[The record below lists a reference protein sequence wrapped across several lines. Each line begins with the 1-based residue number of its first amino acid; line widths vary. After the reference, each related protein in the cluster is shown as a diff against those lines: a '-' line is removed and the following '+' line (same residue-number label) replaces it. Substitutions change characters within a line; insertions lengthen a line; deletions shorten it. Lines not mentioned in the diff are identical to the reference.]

1 MTIAELPNRADAEA
15 GRAAARWQPTRAGI
29 LNVWRYYDE
38 VFEFHNGR
46 LLLRGPNGSGKSK
59 VLELLLPYLFDASL
73 RPNRLST
80 FGTSERTMHW
90 NLMGEGASG
99 TTRVGY
105 VWLEFARM
113 PGLDEYVTCG
123 ARLQAT
129 TRTTDVTADYFTT
142 SLRVG
147 TDLSLTNA
155 SGQPLTK
162 AVLTE
167 QLDGHG
173 TVHPNRAEYR
183 ATVRQLLFPGLSEQR
198 YEALITALLQLRTP
212 KLSQRLDPGL
222 LSSLLSRALPPLDQE
237 DIAELAEG
245 FERLDQQGE
254 RLKELDEEVEAA
266 RKVATRQRSY
276 AQRVLRAASADLITA
291 TKRMTES
298 AQATRQSETEHQ
310 EAVAARTATE
320 QQRKKL
326 AAAIRRADA
335 SIEGLTKHDL
345 YEKGSELDDLR
356 RRTGDAQR
364 AAREQAAVAERKSTA
379 AATDRKA
386 AEDAAHAAEQWVE
399 QIRVAAEEC
408 AGAARRAGLDSTYG
422 ELIYALEQ
430 PNDHSR
436 QLLRAAV
443 QGRQQAIEL
452 VRRALEAHDRAVDA
466 RTEAEHRLEDARTEL
481 SQANDR
487 RDALADQYD
496 EVLREHEQALLAWAS
511 ACEEL
516 VFDDPAAFVEIA
528 DSEAAVLARVAE
540 AAERRQHDITVEET
554 TLSARWEQA
563 ETTRTDLVESL
574 EKLRGKVDLP
584 PHAPPHRT
592 ADRTRMAGA
601 PLWRLVTFAD
611 HVTPAVQVAVEA
623 ALQAAGLL
631 DAWVNPSGALV
642 VDGHDTFLDGALLEP
657 APGRSLREVL
667 VAEPDSPVPVERVEE
682 LLAAIAFGD
691 TLPAEHPAACGADG
705 RWRLGAATGS
715 WAKNEV
721 EHIGAVARE
730 QSRLRR
736 IAELTEQ
743 LDDVDRELDDLS
755 AWADRLAQRRRT
767 LAVERERRPSH
778 TRVKQTWTELD
789 RAENA
794 VSAADSSVRAESG
807 RLHEREESV
816 RRAQHALHLA
826 GTEHGIPTAR
836 EALDKL
842 GHAVE
847 AFRERAQIWFE
858 QHTNL
863 ATARSRAELLQD
875 TAGRSAADAAE
886 FQATAERIAEDAQ
899 ALDEELRTLE
909 RLVDADDLRQIVE
922 ELEQQRRLRRQLL
935 DQDRQA
941 GKQLN
946 ELHERIGRL
955 GERLAQDSERRN
967 EAVLARDNAADRFRK
982 LTTSTLVKDA
992 ALEVELTSSGGVTAV
1007 LEAARTV
1014 ASKWPTLPHEPKHI
1028 NDALHRL
1035 NETVY
1040 ACRDVLS
1047 GRADLELATDD
1058 EIRVFTAVLDGT
1070 RVGAHQLLETLR
1082 AEAERSRDDLTESE
1096 RELFDRTL
1104 TGDTRRQLADRI
1116 RQAGELV
1123 DAMNTRL
1130 ERVRTASRVAV
1141 RLVWQVD
1148 QDLPAGTKDARQL
1161 LLKDPVW
1168 LSEADRESLH
1178 RFFRERIEAARAD
1191 NTSSNWREQLAQV
1204 FDYTAWHRFVVKL
1217 DRADGKGWQPLT
1229 KKLHGALSGGE
1240 KAIALHLPLFAA
1252 VAAHY
1257 QGVPSAPRLILLDEV
1272 FVGVDSSNRGQVFEL
1287 LASLDLD
1294 LVLTSDHEWC
1304 AYREL
1309 PGIAIH
1315 QLVTGDDDDAVTTAR
1330 FVWTGK
1336 DWAGEQN

>member
-1 MTIAELPNRADAEA
+1 MTIAELPTKAAAEA
-15 GRAAARWQPTRAGI
+15 GRWQPTRAGI

-105 VWLEFARM
+105 VWLEFARNSDH
-113 PGLDEYVTCG
+113 DEYVTCG

-129 TRTTDVTADYFTT
+129 TRTTGVTADYFTT
-142 SLRVG
+142 SLRIG

-162 AVLTE
+162 AVLAE
-167 QLDGHG
+167 QLHGRG
-173 TVHPNRAEYR
+173 TVHSNASEYR
-183 ATVRQLLFPGLSEQR
+183 AAVRQLLFPGLSEQR

-237 DIAELAEG
+237 DITELAEG

-254 RLKELDEEVEAA
+254 RLKKLDEEVEAA
-266 RKVATRQRSY
+266 RKISARQRSY
-276 AQRVLRAASADLITA
+276 AQRVLRAASADLIAA
-291 TKRMTES
+291 TTRMTEVTR
-298 AQATRQSETEHQ
+298 AARQSETEHQ
-310 EAVAARTATE
+310 EAVVARTAAQ
-320 QQRKKL
+320 QQRKDL
-326 AAAIRRADA
+326 AAAIRQTDA

-345 YEKGSELDDLR
+345 YEKGEELDDLR
-356 RRTGDAQR
+356 RRTGKAQR

-379 AATDRKA
+379 AATDR
-386 AEDAAHAAEQWVE
+386 DAADDAAQAVEQWVE
-399 QIRVAAEEC
+399 RVRVAAEEC
-408 AGAARRAGLDSTYG
+408 AGVARRAGLDSAYG
-422 ELIYALEQ
+422 ELVDTLEQ
-430 PNDHSR
+430 PNAHSR

-443 QGRQQAIEL
+443 RGRRKAIES
-452 VRRALEAHDRAVDA
+452 VRRALDEHERAVDA
-466 RTEAEHRLEDARTEL
+466 RTEAEHGLEAARTEL
-481 SQANDR
+481 SRANNLKDT
-487 RDALADQYD
+487 LADRYD
-496 EVLREHEQALLAWAS
+496 DVLKEHERALLEWAS
-511 ACEEL
+511 ACREL
-516 VFDDPAAFVEIA
+516 VFDDTTVLVGIA
-528 DSEAAVLARVAE
+528 DSEAAILTRIAE
-540 AAERRQHDITVEET
+540 AAERRQHDLTVEET
-554 TLSARWEQA
+554 TLAGRRQQV
-563 ETTRTDLVESL
+563 ETTRAELVMRL
-574 EKLRGKVDLP
+574 EKLQKEVDLP
-584 PHAPPHRT
+584 PKAPPHRT

-601 PLWRLVTFAD
+601 PLWRLVAFAD
-611 HVTPAVQVAVEA
+611 HVTAPVQAAVEA

-631 DAWVNPSGALV
+631 DAWMSPSGVLV
-642 VDGHDTFLDGALLEP
+642 VDGHDTFVDGTLLKP

-667 VAEPDSPVPVERVEE
+667 VAEAGGPVPVERIEE
-682 LLAAIAFGD
+682 LLTRIAFGD
-691 TLPAEHPAACGADG
+691 TLPDEHPAACGADG

-715 WAKNEV
+715 WAKNDV
-721 EHIGAVARE
+721 EHIGAAARE
-730 QSRLRR
+730 RSRQRR
-736 IAELTEQ
+736 ITELTEQ
-743 LDDVDRELDDLS
+743 LDDADRELAGLK
-755 AWADRLAQRRRT
+755 AWSERLAQRRRT
-767 LAVERERRPSH
+767 LAVERERRPPH
-778 TRVKQTWTELD
+778 TRVDQVRKELND
-789 RAENA
+789 AESA
-794 VSAADSSVRAESG
+794 VATADSLVHAASQ
-807 RLHEREESV
+807 RLHDHEESV
-816 RRAQHALHLA
+816 RHAQHALHLA
-826 GTEHGIPTAR
+826 GTEYGMPTGR
-836 EALDKL
+836 EALEKL
-842 GHAVE
+842 GHALE
-847 AFRERAQIWFE
+847 AFHERAQIWFD
-858 QHTNL
+858 QHTSL
-863 ATARSRAELLQD
+863 VTARSRAELLLD
-875 TAGRSAADAAE
+875 AAGRSEAEAAE
-886 FQATAERIAEDAQ
+886 HQATAERTAEDAEIL
-899 ALDEELRTLE
+899 AGKLRTLE

-922 ELEQQRRLRRQLL
+922 ELEQQRCLRQQLVE
-935 DQDRQA
+935 QDEQA
-941 GKQLN
+941 GEQLMK
-946 ELHERIGRL
+946 LHGRIGGL
-955 GERLAQDSERRN
+955 EARLAQDAERRN
-967 EAVLARDNAADRFRK
+967 EAVLARDNAADRFHR
-982 LTTSTLVKDA
+982 LATSTLIDDA
-992 ALEVELTSSGGVTAV
+992 DLEADFTGSGAVTAA
-1007 LEAARTV
+1007 LEAARAV
-1014 ASKWPTLPHEPKHI
+1014 HRSWPTLPHEPKHI

-1047 GRADLELATDD
+1047 GRADLELEADN
-1058 EIRVFTAVLDGT
+1058 EVRVFTAVLDGT
-1070 RVGAHQLLETLR
+1070 RVGAHELLETLR
-1082 AEAERSRDDLTESE
+1082 AEAERSRDDLTEAE

-1123 DAMNTRL
+1123 DAMNARL

-1168 LSEADRESLH
+1168 LSETDRESLH

-1257 QGVPSAPRLILLDEV
+1257 QAVPSAPRLILLDEV

-1315 QLVTGDDDDAVTTAR
+1315 QLVTDDDDDAVTTAR
-1330 FVWTGK
+1330 FVWTGM
-1336 DWAGEQN
+1336 DWAGEER